1 VDASFGDLL
10 DNLDFVAMGYFE
22 ARRDRW
28 GFGADLL
35 YMDLSADGNGPTPAF
50 SKAEMDFQAFI
61 GTFAPFYRA
70 VEEETFT
77 LDVSAGARVWIT
89 DTEITFKSNTVPNRS
104 ADEKETWVDPILGM
118 RVAFAATDKVNV
130 NGYFDVGGFGVGS
143 DITYQFLSTVS
154 YEFTD
159 SISAA
164 VGYRYLKVDYEDDGY
179 VLNAEYQGPIIGL
192 VVRF

>member
-1 VDASFGDLL
+1 
-10 DNLDFVAMGYFE
+10 M
-22 ARRDRW
+22 
-28 GFGADLL
+28 
-35 YMDLSADGNGPTPAF
+35 
-50 SKAEMDFQAFI
+50 
-61 GTFAPFYRA
+61 
-70 VEEETFT
+70 
-77 LDVSAGARVWIT
+77 
-89 DTEITFKSNTVPNRS
+89 PNRS
-104 ADEKETWVDPILGM
+104 ADDKETWVDPILGM